1 MLCEQNTLIE
11 KNASLTFA
19 RRLKYTVLCNCEIET
34 DTCACNK
41 HNHIHRFCVLSFYVF
56 FEKYRFQASTELRAH
71 HVICIWTT
79 QQLYRN
85 SYTNQDHI
93 TVVLRVFLSK
103 NNSSYLLHWFCFV

>member
-19 RRLKYTVLCNCEIET
+19 RRLKYTMLCNCEIET

-41 HNHIHRFCVLSFYVF
+41 HNHLHPFCVLSFYVF

-71 HVICIWTT
+71 ALSAFGLRSSCIAT
-79 QQLYRN
+79 
-85 SYTNQDHI
+85 HI
-93 TVVLRVFLSK
+93 PIKIT
-103 NNSSYLLHWFCFV
+103 LL